1 MSALVAAVAAAAAV
15 TMAGGPRGG
24 PRVSRLALPAG
35 RPRRRRGARGAA
47 LTGVALALVAGTT
60 AVAGATVGVLAAVA
74 LVVSGTTGVLLL
86 ARRREQQRL
95 RAEAQV
101 ARACALLAAEVRAG
115 RPPEAAVDVV
125 AGDCVVFAPAAA
137 ALSVGDDPARTWR
150 DEAERPGCAGLDDLA
165 RAWQVSRSCGAPMAP
180 SLDHVA
186 VALDR
191 EAEVGRTVRG
201 ELASA
206 QATGRLMAVLPL
218 VGVGLGY
225 TIGGDPLDF
234 LLGSGV
240 GLVCTL
246 VATVLACLGILWTHA
261 LGRQPGRGA

>member
-1 MSALVAAVAAAAAV
+1 MSALGAAVAAAAAV
-15 TMAGGPRGG
+15 TVAGGPRGG
-24 PRVSRLALPAG
+24 PRVSRLAPPAG
-35 RPRRRRGARGAA
+35 RPRRRGARAAA
-47 LTGVALALVAGTT
+47 LTGAALALAGGTT
-60 AVAGATVGVLAAVA
+60 AVGGTTAGVLAAVA
-74 LVVSGTTGVLLL
+74 LVVGGTAGVLLT
-86 ARRREQQRL
+86 ARSRDQRRL
-95 RAEAQV
+95 RAEAEV

-125 AGDCVVFAPAAA
+125 AGDCAVFAPAAA

-150 DEAERPGCAGLDDLA
+150 DEAARPGCAGLDDLA

-186 VALDR
+186 AALDR

-206 QATGRLMAVLPL
+206 QATGRLMSVLPL

-240 GLVCTL
+240 GLVCTV

-261 LGRQPGRGA
+261 LGRQPGGGA